1 MTEALHR
8 LARVLVEVQ
17 EALPSRSNILATPEP
32 GGWSMPVNPSFVTT
46 CRDAQPARDS
56 GSTNWEAEYGTHIT
70 PPLSPDMSQQTCEIK
85 NGNESSPAL
94 AQPAFTDTLSESS
107 PTIPAAEPAVTAS
120 VPDTDIAAGLTAT
133 QATISDVPT
142 SDITPSAI
150 AVGDSSGARVLFNVP
165 PELRWYA
172 VIVRQD
178 PGVYQGSHRITA
190 NTIGIPGAI
199 AGRFDY
205 RPQAQDAYDDALKMG
220 HVVKVEINR
229 VILRPGM

>member
-1 MTEALHR
+1 MTQGIGKQSLCVSCSAITEALHH

-17 EALPSRSNILATPEP
+17 EALPSCSNILATPKP

-46 CRDAQPARDS
+46 RRDAQPARHAQANRGRVGGRALRIISVSSDS

-150 AVGDSSGARVLFNVP
+150 AIGDSSATRVLVNVP
-165 PELRWYA
+165 PELQWYA
-172 VIVRQD
+172 VIVGQD
-178 PGVYQGSHRITA
+178 PGVYQGS
-190 NTIGIPGAI
+190 
-199 AGRFDY
+199 
-205 RPQAQDAYDDALKMG
+205 
-220 HVVKVEINR
+220 
-229 VILRPGM
+229 